1 MDLEQ
6 LRALLTK
13 AERFYQPER
22 EPSIFALGGRG
33 YYENPTTDLLAFF
46 LDPAQVHGLEECF
59 LTALLNCL
67 PNTSTL
73 TPSLRAAP
81 SARWSPI
88 TATESTWCSPVMDGI
103 CSWKTRFSTGK

>member
-6 LRALLTK
+6 LRALLAK

-46 LDPAQVHGLEECF
+46 LNPAQVHGLEECF

-67 PNTSTL
+67 PNTSML

-81 SARWSPI
+81 QREVV
-88 TATESTWCSPVMDGI
+88 TH
-103 CSWKTRFSTGK
+103 

>member
-6 LRALLTK
+6 LRALLAK

-46 LDPAQVHGLEECF
+46 LNPAQVHGLEECF

-67 PNTSTL
+67 PNTSML

-81 SARWSPI
+81 QREVVTHNSNRIDLVLP
-88 TATESTWCSPVMDGI
+88 
-103 CSWKTRFSTGK
+103 R